1 MTVPREF
8 LALGEPG
15 DEFKFEI
22 LVREASGNQRAASGS
37 RKGQIVPAE
46 AVDAARSQG

>member
-22 LVREASGNQRAASGS
+22 LVREASGNQTAIESCFRVTEGSERA
-37 RKGQIVPAE
+37 R
-46 AVDAARSQG
+46 